1 MRKLTV
7 ELSRCSK
14 SSIMDG
20 ADRNL
25 ADSGELLQR
34 GTANIR

>member
-14 SSIMDG
+14 SSIMDR

>member
-7 ELSRCSK
+7 KLSRCSK

-20 ADRNL
+20 ADHNL
-25 ADSGELLQR
+25 ADAGGLLQR
-34 GTANIR
+34 KMVKFR

>member
-1 MRKLTV
+1 MRELTV

-14 SSIMDG
+14 LSIMDG

-25 ADSGELLQR
+25 TESGKLLQR
-34 GTANIR
+34 GTVNIW